1 LWNKEGMSYATERI
15 FHNLVFIGE
24 AARVFAGRW
33 LRRHRV
39 RRLLRE
45 LDARQL
51 AELGLL
57 TRDQVAEAAKWFW
70 EK

>member
-1 LWNKEGMSYATERI
+1 MNDTAERI
-15 FHNLVFIGE
+15 FHNLVSIAGV
-24 AARVFAGRW
+24 ARVMAGRW

-51 AELGLL
+51 AKLGLL
-57 TRDQVAEAAKWFW
+57 TRDEVADAAKWFW

>member
-1 LWNKEGMSYATERI
+1 MNDTAERI
-15 FHNLVFIGE
+15 FHNLVSI
-24 AARVFAGRW
+24 ADDARVMAGRW

-51 AELGLL
+51 AKLGLL
-57 TRDQVAEAAKWFW
+57 TRDEVADAAKWFW

>member
-1 LWNKEGMSYATERI
+1 MNDTAERI
-15 FHNLVFIGE
+15 FHNLVSI
-24 AARVFAGRW
+24 ADVARVMAGRW

-51 AELGLL
+51 AKLGLL
-57 TRDQVAEAAKWFW
+57 TRDEVADAAKWFW